1 MRTNELT
8 GRRVRLLRPQ
18 EVYPTGIFE
27 AKLIGTVV
35 SVQSDLIAV
44 KLDHYREEL
53 DDWDNE
59 LHWYIDDLEPGQD
72 LVEEFLTQVELI

>member
-1 MRTNELT
+1 MTHQLI
-8 GRRVRLLRPQ
+8 GRRVRLLRIQ

-27 AKLIGTVV
+27 AGLIGTVA

-53 DDWDNE
+53 DDWHNE

-72 LVEEFLTQVELI
+72 LVKEFLTHVEMI

>member
-1 MRTNELT
+1 MTHELT
-8 GRRVRLLRPQ
+8 GRRVRLLRAQ

-27 AKLIGTVV
+27 AELTGTVV
-35 SVQSDLIAV
+35 SVEPHLIAV

-53 DDWDNE
+53 DDWHNE

-72 LVEEFLTQVELI
+72 LVEEFLTHVEII